1 MNSPDLALSVSV
13 NINCDWYVVGEMG
26 CVCMCLWVCVL
37 WGRVDRAM
45 TLTSEQSIV
54 MIRSYGGSI
63 EKGLA

>member
-45 TLTSEQSIV
+45 TFDLGAKYSHDQV
-54 MIRSYGGSI
+54 LWGFY
-63 EKGLA
+63 